1 VEQRKTVSRRKF
13 IRETLLAS
21 AALAVGSRELSSLSV
36 SQSKLWS
43 EGIAAKYPNDEG
55 IENDPDVLLFE
66 GFESDGWSDRWQEIS
81 RNHRNYSH
89 IETDTAIVLSGKRC
103 LRLDFL
109 PETGKDGAGW
119 MHHWWDGS
127 EVAYVRYYFRL
138 SAGGNWAN
146 QKIMQLHG
154 HMRGERYG
162 TGAGNRPT
170 GYDWFSTGTGVGGEN
185 GPPWTRVILYT
196 YHPNQIGD
204 YGDNVLPNQDLQPK
218 IPEDEWVCYE
228 FMIKLNN
235 IGQANGEQRLWING
249 YLYIEQTGLEWRKH
263 ENMVINDLMQ
273 PTYTHTPPLPGQS
286 RSLWLDSIVL
296 AKKYIGPIHRNN

>member
-1 VEQRKTVSRRKF
+1 MNTPVSRRKF
-13 IRETLLAS
+13 IQGTLLAG
-21 AALAVGSRELSSLSV
+21 AALAVGCGESSFLNASN
-36 SQSKLWS
+36 SQPGI
-43 EGIAAKYPNDEG
+43 EGVAAKYPNDRG

-66 GFESDGWSDRWQEIS
+66 GFESDSWSDRWQERS
-81 RNHRNYSH
+81 KNHRRYGH
-89 IETDTAIVLSGKRC
+89 LETDPGIVLTGRRC

-109 PETGKDGAGW
+109 PEAGKDGAGW

-127 EVAYVRYYFRL
+127 ETAYVRYYFRL

-154 HMRGERYG
+154 HMQGERYG

-170 GYDWFSTGTGVGGEN
+170 GYDWFSTGTGVGGDG
-185 GPPWTRVILYT
+185 GPPWRRVILYT

-204 YGDNVLPNQDLQPK
+204 YGDNVTPNQGLQPA
-218 IPEDEWVCYE
+218 IPEEEWVCYE
-228 FMIKLNN
+228 FMIKLND

-273 PTYTHTPPLPGQS
+273 PTYTHTPPQPGRQ

-296 AKKYIGPIHRNN
+296 AKRYIGPMRMSN

>member
-1 VEQRKTVSRRKF
+1 MEQRKPVSRRKF

-43 EGIAAKYPNDEG
+43 EGIAAKYLNDEG
-55 IENDPDVLLFE
+55 IENDPEVLFFE
-66 GFESDGWSDRWQEIS
+66 GFESEDWSDRWQEIS
-81 RNHRNYSH
+81 KNHRNYSH
-89 IETDTAIVLSGKRC
+89 IETDPAIVLTGKRS

-170 GYDWFSTGTGVGGEN
+170 GYDWFSTGTGVGGQD
-185 GPPWTRVILYT
+185 GPPWRRVILYT
-196 YHPNQIGD
+196 YHPDQIGD
-204 YGDNVLPNQDLQPK
+204 YGDNVVPNQGFQPK
-218 IPEDEWVCYE
+218 IPEDKWVC
-228 FMIKLNN
+228 F
-235 IGQANGEQRLWING
+235 
-249 YLYIEQTGLEWRKH
+249 
-263 ENMVINDLMQ
+263 
-273 PTYTHTPPLPGQS
+273 
-286 RSLWLDSIVL
+286 
-296 AKKYIGPIHRNN
+296 